1 MSIKTVKRIGL
12 ALEGFGVAITTCG
25 VVDMTQW
32 ILMTGVITSAAG
44 RALTMFA
51 REDA

>member
-1 MSIKTVKRIGL
+1 MKYIKRVGL
-12 ALEGFGVAITTCG
+12 ALEGFGVSITTCG

-32 ILMTGVITSAAG
+32 ILITGVITSAAG

-51 REDA
+51 KESQ